1 MPTTLITGANRGLG
15 FEFARQYAAD
25 GWRVIACL
33 RDPAKAGPLRAL
45 GGGVEVRKLDVS
57 DFDAIDSLA
66 RDLAGTPIDVLI
78 LNAGHNPQ
86 GEAPTAAEV
95 DYAAWPETFRVNTMA
110 PLRMAVAFASHV
122 AASQKKVIAAVSSG
136 GGSVSLARGGNY
148 AYRSTKAA
156 LNACM
161 SGFAREYAARGLI
174 VAMLAPGW
182 VRTDMGGPK
191 APIAAED
198 SVAGMRKVIAGLTPK
213 DSGRFLKTD
222 GTDYPW

>member
-15 FEFARQYAAD
+15 YEFARQYVGN
-25 GWRVIACL
+25 GWRVIACV
-33 RDPAKAGPLRAL
+33 RDPAKAGALTAL
-45 GGGVEVRKLDVS
+45 GSGIEVRKLDVS
-57 DFDAIDSLA
+57 DFAAIDALA
-66 RDLAGTPIDVLI
+66 KDLAGTPIDVLI

-86 GEAPTAAEV
+86 GEAPTAAVV

-110 PLRMAVAFASHV
+110 PMRMAVAFSSHV

-161 SGFAREYAARGLI
+161 SGLAREYAARGLI
-174 VAMLAPGW
+174 IAMLAPGW

-191 APIAAED
+191 APIAPED
-198 SVAGMRKVIAGLTPK
+198 SVAGMRKIIAGLTAK

-222 GTDYPW
+222 GSDYPW

>member
-15 FEFARQYAAD
+15 YEFARQYVGN
-25 GWRVIACL
+25 GWRVIACV
-33 RDPAKAGPLRAL
+33 RDLAKAGTLTAL
-45 GGGVEVRKLDVS
+45 GNGIEVRKLDVS
-57 DFDAIDSLA
+57 DFAAIDSLA
-66 RDLAGTPIDVLI
+66 KDLADTPIDVLI

-110 PLRMAVAFASHV
+110 PMRMAVAFSSHV

-161 SGFAREYAARGLI
+161 NGLAREYAARGLI
-174 VAMLAPGW
+174 IAMLAPGW

-191 APIAAED
+191 APIAPED
-198 SVAGMRKVIAGLTPK
+198 SVAGMRKVISGLTAK
-213 DSGRFLKTD
+213 DSGRFLKAD
-222 GTDYPW
+222 GSDYPW